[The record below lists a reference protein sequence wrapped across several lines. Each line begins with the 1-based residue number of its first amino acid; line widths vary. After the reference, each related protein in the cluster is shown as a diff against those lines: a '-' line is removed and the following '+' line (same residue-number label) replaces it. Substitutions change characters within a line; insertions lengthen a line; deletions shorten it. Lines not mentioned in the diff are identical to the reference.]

1 MIFNITDVD
10 LGRIM
15 YELIHMLEIRD
26 FPLLDRLY
34 MRDFT
39 ALDDILHGR
48 ADWFNSKQVLTA
60 KNTYLFLRISKIG
73 GEKGHHGIQQECPPE
88 FPTWLKIQISRG
100 TCFVNFHHTE
110 TFGTSEQARL

>member
-1 MIFNITDVD
+1 MIFNTTDVD

-15 YELIHMLEIRD
+15 YELIQMLEIRD

-34 MRDFT
+34 KRDFT

-60 KNTYLFLRISKIG
+60 KNTYLFLRMSQIGRQKGTPWNSTRMPSGISN
-73 GEKGHHGIQQECPPE
+73 
-88 FPTWLKIQISRG
+88 L
-100 TCFVNFHHTE
+100 
-110 TFGTSEQARL
+110 AA